1 MSLESDLFA
10 VLKPFATTAGSPPTY
25 RVFPDTA
32 PALTPTPYIVYQ
44 QAGGQ
49 VLNPL
54 DNSAPGL
61 RNARMVI
68 RVWSN
73 KRTEAVSIN
82 DQIEDAMRSAPGFK
96 ARPQAAK
103 FNDYDEDL
111 KLYSSEQEYSI
122 WY

>member
-1 MSLESDLFA
+1 MTMESALYTLLA
-10 VLKPFATTAGSPPTY
+10 SKCP

-32 PALTPTPYIVYQ
+32 PALTATPYVIFQ
-44 QAGGQ
+44 QMGGQ
-49 VLNPL
+49 VINPM

-61 RNARMVI
+61 RNARMLV

-73 KRTEAVSIN
+73 KRTEAVELA

-96 ARPQAAK
+96 ARPDAAK
-103 FNDYDEDL
+103 FNDYDDEL
-111 KLYSSEQEYSI
+111 NLYGSEQEYSV